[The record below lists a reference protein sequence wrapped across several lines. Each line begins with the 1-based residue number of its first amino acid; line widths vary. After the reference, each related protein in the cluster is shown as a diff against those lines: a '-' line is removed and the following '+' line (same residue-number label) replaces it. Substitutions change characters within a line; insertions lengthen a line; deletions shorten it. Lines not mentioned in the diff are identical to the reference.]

1 MDTCLPP
8 HARIPT
14 PVDPGV
20 HQVKAF
26 KEAEGVEK
34 KVEGELQAA
43 TKTAQGL
50 TEKVNKVASALKDA
64 QAQEKALAEKVKAIE
79 SALEKAKEQVGPA
92 GRKSTELLQDLNV
105 KKREADDAALVVKQ
119 KQALAEAAA
128 NKAKAAKAQAKL

>member
-1 MDTCLPP
+1 M
-8 HARIPT
+8 
-14 PVDPGV
+14 
-20 HQVKAF
+20 KAF